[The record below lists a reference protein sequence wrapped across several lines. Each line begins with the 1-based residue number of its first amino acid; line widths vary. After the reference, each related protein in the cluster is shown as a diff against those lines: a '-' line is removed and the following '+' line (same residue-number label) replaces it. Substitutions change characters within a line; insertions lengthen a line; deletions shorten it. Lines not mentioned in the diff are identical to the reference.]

1 MDLSNNFNNSLNLI
15 NLTSTYF
22 TNSRNEND
30 LDRKI
35 IEIKKNITKIDNIT
49 DSIINNLK
57 LNDPSYIN
65 ILNSQIRDISNIIN
79 SQL

>member
-57 LNDPSYIN
+57 LNDPTYIN
-65 ILNSQIRDISNIIN
+65 TLNTQIRDISNIIN
-79 SQL
+79 FQL

>member
-35 IEIKKNITKIDNIT
+35 TEIKKNITKIDNIT

-57 LNDPSYIN
+57 LNDPTYIN
-65 ILNSQIRDISNIIN
+65 TLNTQIRDISNIIN

>member
-1 MDLSNNFNNSLNLI
+1 MDLSNNFNNSLNLL

-57 LNDPSYIN
+57 LNDPTYIN
-65 ILNSQIRDISNIIN
+65 TLNTQIRDISNIIN
-79 SQL
+79 FQL

>member
-15 NLTSTYF
+15 NLTSTYL
-22 TNSRNEND
+22 TNSRNESD

-57 LNDPSYIN
+57 LNDANYIN
-65 ILNSQIRDISNIIN
+65 TLNSQIRDISNIIN
-79 SQL
+79 FQL

>member
-22 TNSRNEND
+22 TNSRNESD

-65 ILNSQIRDISNIIN
+65 ILNTQIRDISNIIN
-79 SQL
+79 FQL

>member
-22 TNSRNEND
+22 TNSRNESD

-79 SQL
+79 FQL

>member
-35 IEIKKNITKIDNIT
+35 TEIKKNITKIDNIT